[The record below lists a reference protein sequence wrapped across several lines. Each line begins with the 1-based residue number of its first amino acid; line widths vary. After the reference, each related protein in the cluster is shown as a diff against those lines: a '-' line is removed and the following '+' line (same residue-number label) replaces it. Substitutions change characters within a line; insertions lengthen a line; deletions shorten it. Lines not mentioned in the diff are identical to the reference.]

1 MFFFNSRIYLL
12 ILRGIYKSND
22 VHMIIWVLVPEHYG
36 NNQNPMV
43 YQAEIDIGINLWQFS
58 ICMKNPSCL
67 CIRPGLIIILDYQ
80 RASPMTR
87 LIM

>member
-1 MFFFNSRIYLL
+1 
-12 ILRGIYKSND
+12 
-22 VHMIIWVLVPEHYG
+22 MIIWVLVPEHDG
-36 NNQNPMV
+36 NKQNPMV
-43 YQAEIDIGINLWQFS
+43 YHAETDIGINFWQFS

-67 CIRPGLIIILDYQ
+67 VYIYIYIYMYRVLIIMLDYQ